1 LPREGTCM
9 EGTLAHHA
17 DWLTVSMKVQL
28 SIAHV

>member
-1 LPREGTCM
+1 M
-9 EGTLAHHA
+9 EGTLALHA